1 MDEVREKFFLK
12 IVKKLEFLKDRAKGV
27 EKNLVKN
34 KAKVLKYLKDQKW
47 TQADMNSQ
55 WFKDND
61 GDLCFGK

>member
-12 IVKKLEFLKDRAKGV
+12 IVKKLESLENRLKGV
-27 EKNLVKN
+27 ERNLVKN

-55 WFKDND
+55 WFTDQ
-61 GDLCFGK
+61 GDFHYYGK

>member
-12 IVKKLEFLKDRAKGV
+12 IVKKLESLENRLKGV